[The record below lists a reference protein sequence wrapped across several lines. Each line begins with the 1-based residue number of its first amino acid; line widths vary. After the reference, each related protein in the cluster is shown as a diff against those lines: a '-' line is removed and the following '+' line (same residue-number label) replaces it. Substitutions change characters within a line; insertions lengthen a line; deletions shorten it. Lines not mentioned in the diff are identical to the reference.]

1 MKLKNKT
8 VLITGASS
16 GLGFETA
23 KLLVKKGAKV
33 IVLGKD
39 ESRVE
44 QARKD
49 LNSSLVST
57 IVCDIRSSDQVNK
70 TVGKIKKLDVLINS
84 AGIIAYCPLEKHDPQ
99 NIKDIIDTNLL
110 GTIYITKSILRLM
123 KKNNNGTIVNIS
135 STSGLPSGG
144 HANESIYM
152 ASKYGVTGFTE
163 GLKKEIGEEKKN
175 IRIIGFYPGGMKT
188 ELFAKSGLDKDISNF
203 MNPKE
208 IAEIIVFML
217 ERPESIKM
225 DHVVVNRNK

>member
-16 GLGFETA
+16 GLGYETA
-23 KLLVKKGAKV
+23 KLLTKRGAKV
-33 IVLGKD
+33 IILGKD
-39 ESRVE
+39 KKRVE
-44 QARKD
+44 KARRD
-49 LNSSLVST
+49 LKSASVST
-57 IVCDIRSSDQVNK
+57 IICDVRYSEQVEK

-84 AGIIAYCPLEKHDPQ
+84 AGIIAYSPLEKHDPN
-99 NIKDIIDTNLL
+99 NIKDVIDTNLL
-110 GTIYITKSILRLM
+110 GTIYITRSVLQIMRKS
-123 KKNNNGTIVNIS
+123 NTGVIVNIS

-144 HANESIYM
+144 HANESVYM

-163 GLKKEIGEEKKN
+163 GLKKEISEEKKN

-203 MNPKE
+203 MDPKE
-208 IAEIIVFML
+208 IAKIIVFML

-225 DHVVVNRNK
+225 DHILVNRNK